1 MLSQA
6 IHYNIFFFLVFG
18 QNEKIY
24 LVITNCTQYE
34 KYWVPTYLSMKYY
47 LL

>member
-1 MLSQA
+1 MLYVDNVTNRCYHRQF
-6 IHYNIFFFLVFG
+6 IITFFFFLVFG

-34 KYWVPTYLSMKYY
+34 KY
-47 LL
+47 